1 VTTQKIENPD
11 FKHKFGMEEKQAG
24 YLVIRIDP
32 DSPARGLLKPDD
44 VIISIEPKRVRGE
57 AKVKFAKGVRKDLF
71 DTIKRSQIG
80 DIVIIRIIRNERFM
94 HVKVKLS
101 KQIQFSELVRPE
113 QYDVQPTYF
122 IFGGLV
128 FEPLTVNYLK
138 RWGEDW
144 QNDAPSNLINY
155 FRYGKRTRNRKE
167 IIVLVQILDDE
178 TNIGYYD
185 FGNKAIIN
193 VNKRFISSMEDL
205 VRAFEEYKG
214 KYHTIIDERGYKIV
228 LDRKK
233 INRRGKEILDA
244 YGIDSD
250 RSPDLEQT
258 PVTLQGL
265 LLDSIKVIKNSKT
278 TSRTFGRSD

>member
-1 VTTQKIENPD
+1 
-11 FKHKFGMEEKQAG
+11 
-24 YLVIRIDP
+24 
-32 DSPARGLLKPDD
+32 
-44 VIISIEPKRVRGE
+44 
-57 AKVKFAKGVRKDLF
+57 
-71 DTIKRSQIG
+71 
-80 DIVIIRIIRNERFM
+80 M